1 MVGDFSFVT
10 SAGIVS
16 KATLL
21 SFSSFIPIMITLFS
35 AHTNL
40 AISRPIPEPPRM
52 LFLIT
57 Q

>member
-40 AISRPIPEPPRM
+40 AISRPIPEPPCM
-52 LFLIT
+52 LFLIA